1 MKLTLPEPFTFKAGK
16 RAVLLLHGF
25 TGNSSDVRMIG
36 RFLEK
41 NGYTSHAPHYKGHAV
56 PPEELVKTGPEN
68 WWQDVVDGYN
78 HLLNLGYEEIAV
90 CGLSLG
96 GVFALKLGYT
106 KPVKGIIPMCAP
118 MSMKDEVTMY
128 NGVVEYARGFKKFE
142 GKSAAVIEEE
152 IKVFKQTPMNTLN
165 ALRDLVQDVRNH
177 IDHIYAPTFV
187 VQARLDKMID
197 TNSANVIFDGVET
210 DEKQI
215 KWYEQSG
222 HVITLGKEKEQLHK
236 DILDFLERLDWTV

>member
-1 MKLTLPEPFTFKAGK
+1 MKLTLPTPFTFEAGK

-56 PPEELVKTGPEN
+56 PPEELVKTGPED
-68 WWQDVVDGYN
+68 WWKDVEEGYQ

-118 MSMKDEVTMY
+118 MAMKDEQTMY

-142 GKSAAVIEEE
+142 GKSADVIEKE
-152 IKVFKQTPMNTLN
+152 IEAFKQTPMNTLA
-165 ALRDLVQDVRNH
+165 ALRELVQDVRSH
-177 IDHIYAPTFV
+177 IDHIYAPVFV
-187 VQARLDKMID
+187 VQARNDKMID
-197 TNSANVIFDGVET
+197 TNSANVIFEGVET
-210 DEKQI
+210 DEKQL
-215 KWYEQSG
+215 KWYEESG
-222 HVITLGKEKEQLHK
+222 HVITLDKEKEQLHA
-236 DILDFLERLDWTV
+236 DILAFLQTLDWTV